1 MASAVKKF
9 FSKKKKKAEDVSGD
23 GMPGPADLSGES
35 GSGEMPFLDH
45 LEELR
50 WRIMKG
56 IAGVLL
62 GTVVCVIFT
71 QWVVDVLLLG
81 PTQPDFFMYKFFG
94 IELEEF
100 VLQNRTITGQFFAYL
115 GTVIVVGIILGSP
128 VFLYQMWA
136 FIEPGLYESEKS
148 KMRFVSLFATF
159 FFMTG
164 VAFGYLIIT
173 PLAMNFFSSFEL
185 SATIS
190 NEFDITKYFSMITIW
205 SLGAGLLFELPVVI
219 YFLSKMGVVTPE
231 LLRSSRKYAVIIIL
245 MMAAFL
251 TPPDPVTQVLMAI
264 PLFGLY
270 EMSIWISAKVQKKR
284 AKELEEALA

>member
-1 MASAVKKF
+1 MASSVSNILKKL
-9 FSKKKKKAEDVSGD
+9 KKKDPVSGD
-23 GMPGPADLSGES
+23 GLPGPAEIKSEE
-35 GSGEMPFLDH
+35 EMSFLEH

-50 WRIMKG
+50 WRIIKG
-56 IAGVLL
+56 IAGILL
-62 GTVVCVIFT
+62 GTIVCVFFN

-115 GTVIVVGIILGSP
+115 GTVVVVGIILGSP
-128 VFLYQMWA
+128 LFLYQMWA
-136 FIEPGLYESEKS
+136 FIEPGLYAEEKS
-148 KMRFVSLFATF
+148 KMRFVSVLATF
-159 FFMTG
+159 FFMLG
-164 VAFGYLIIT
+164 VSFGYLIIT

-185 SATIS
+185 SSTIS
-190 NEFDITKYFSMITIW
+190 NEFDITKYFSMMTIW

-219 YFLSKMGVVTPE
+219 FFLSKMGLVTPD
-231 LLRSSRKYAVIIIL
+231 LLRSSRKYAFVIIL
-245 MMAAFL
+245 VMSAFL

-270 EMSIWISAKVQKKR
+270 EISIWISAKVQKKDQE
-284 AKELEEALA
+284 ELDAALA

>member
-9 FSKKKKKAEDVSGD
+9 FSKKDKKKDKVSGD
-23 GMPGPADLSGES
+23 GMPGPADVSDNE

-50 WRIMKG
+50 WRIVKG
-56 IAGVLL
+56 IAGVIA
-62 GTVVCVIFT
+62 GTVICVVFT

-100 VLQNRTITGQFFAYL
+100 ILQNRTITGQFFAYL

-136 FIEPGLYESEKS
+136 FIEPGLYEEEKS

-173 PLAMNFFSSFEL
+173 PLALNFFSSFEL

-190 NEFDITKYFSMITIW
+190 NEFDITKYFSMITLW

-219 YFLSKMGVVTPE
+219 FFLSKLGVVTPE

-245 MMAAFL
+245 VLAAFL

-270 EMSIWISAKVQKKR
+270 ELSIWISGRVEKNRKKD
-284 AKELEEALA
+284 LEEALA